1 MVIFRSQK
9 GSVSRKFWETLLSII
24 QPQILSIIVTTASFG
39 VLWPVWLMEHV
50 VTNPSLLKQCHFIVS

>member
-39 VLWPVWLMEHV
+39 VLWPV
-50 VTNPSLLKQCHFIVS
+50 